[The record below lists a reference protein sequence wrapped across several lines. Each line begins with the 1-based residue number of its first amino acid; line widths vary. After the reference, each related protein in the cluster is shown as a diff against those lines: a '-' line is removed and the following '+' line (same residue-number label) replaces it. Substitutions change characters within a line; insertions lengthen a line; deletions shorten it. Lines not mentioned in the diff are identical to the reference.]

1 MYDMKYLNDFYVSEI
16 NWAETFLFEKYESA
30 HLATAYLSIAGKQ
43 GRRHH
48 LYTSNLMEKS
58 SYRLGTTIMYIVHF
72 TLFKKILSFYN
83 TVGAT
88 WKVCNLATKEP
99 QY

>member
-1 MYDMKYLNDFYVSEI
+1 MYLNDFYVSGI

-48 LYTSNLMEKS
+48 LYTSNLTKKEAIA
-58 SYRLGTTIMYIVHF
+58 SYYYVHF
-72 TLFKKILSFYN
+72 TLFKKILSFY

>member
-1 MYDMKYLNDFYVSEI
+1 MYLNDFYVSGI

-30 HLATAYLSIAGKQ
+30 HLATACWAWQARQKAPLVHKQ
-43 GRRHH
+43 FD
-48 LYTSNLMEKS
+48 EKR
-58 SYRLGTTIMYIVHF
+58 SYRATTTMYILLHS
-72 TLFKKILSFYN
+72 LKKILSFY

>member
-1 MYDMKYLNDFYVSEI
+1 MYLNDFYVSGI
-16 NWAETFLFEKYESA
+16 NWAETFLFKKYESA
-30 HLATAYLSIAGKQ
+30 HLATAYVGLGKQ

-58 SYRLGTTIMYIVHF
+58 SYSLATTIMYIVHF